1 MPENV
6 LPLETAGLRD
16 WLRQSRLSLREKF
29 QPNEKPQEVL
39 EAHSELIDALLG
51 ELWHRGGFSDDTLLV
66 AVGGYGR
73 GQLYPYSDIDLLILV
88 PSALEEADANRIE
101 QFVHLLWDI
110 GLEVGHSVRT
120 EQECL
125 DEAAVDITIQTSLSE
140 ARLLEGS
147 KSRFTRFLDIQ
158 KTHFD
163 AKGFFEAKL
172 LEQQQRHARYF
183 GVSNNLEP
191 NVKESPGG
199 LRDLHVLTWVAHA
212 CGFGDNWD
220 QLAKAGLISPV
231 EVRLLK
237 RAERVL
243 QAIRI
248 ALHETANRRE
258 DRLIFDLQNT
268 LAKRF
273 GLEDHPKRRAS
284 EQLMQAYY
292 RAARTVRQ
300 LNQMLLQSLKSH
312 IFTPHTVESL
322 AINARFAVSENMLTL
337 RDPNL
342 FDQQPNAILE
352 AFYLYQIHPELQGW
366 SSELLRALWHARG
379 KINHGFRRDPLN
391 REQFIEIMAAPRG
404 QTTVLR
410 QMNQL
415 GILGKYIPAFGR
427 IVGQMQHDLFHVY
440 TVDEHILMVVR
451 NLRRFAIPDFNHEYP
466 FCSRLMLD
474 FEQPEVLYVAGLF
487 HDIAKG
493 RGGDHSQLGKS
504 DAYRFAKQHGLSEED
519 CDLASWLVEH
529 HLTMSQIAQKQD
541 TTDPEV
547 VAAFARMV
555 ATERRLTALYLL
567 TVADIRGTS
576 PKVWNGW
583 KGKLLEDLF
592 QTARRRLGN
601 DEDTVPNYIE
611 ERQQEALGL
620 IRLYAIDDEKPQKL
634 WSQLNT
640 VYFLRHDAQEIAWHA
655 RTLFFRTETPTPVV
669 KVRLDNSGE
678 GLQVM
683 IYMPDQQDLF
693 ARICAQFEKSRFNI
707 VNAKIFTTKHGYAL
721 DTFRVLPPEET
732 VEHYRD
738 LISLLEYDLTKTLT
752 EQTPVKPPSAGR
764 LSRALRHFPIE
775 PQVHIRPDDRGN
787 YYVMSVIAGDR
798 PGLLSRLAALLA
810 SYHVSVYSA
819 RIATLGERVED
830 TFLIAGGALGDAKT
844 MLNLESD
851 LLEVLRG

>member
-1 MPENV
+1 MNV
-6 LPLETAGLRD
+6 SNLPTEITPLRD
-16 WLRQSRLSLREKF
+16 WIRQEKQKISETYDFTSRPNTRLAAQSKLVDQLLQTLWARQSMPEASL
-29 QPNEKPQEVL
+29 
-39 EAHSELIDALLG
+39 LI
-51 ELWHRGGFSDDTLLV
+51 

-73 GQLYPYSDIDLLILV
+73 GQLYPFSDIDLLILV
-88 PSALEEADANRIE
+88 AEDASEEDNQKVEAFI
-101 QFVHLLWDI
+101 HLLWDI

-120 EQECL
+120 LKECIQES
-125 DEAAVDITIQTSLSE
+125 ETDITVQTSMSE
-140 ARLLEGS
+140 ARLLVGDEQT
-147 KSRFTRFLDIQ
+147 FHTFLDQQ
-158 KTHFD
+158 KAVFD
-163 AKGFFEAKL
+163 PKLFFEAKL
-172 LEQQQRHARYF
+172 LEQQQRHAKYF

-191 NVKESPGG
+191 NIKESPGG

-212 CGFGDNWD
+212 CGFGNDWD
-220 QLAKAGLISPV
+220 DLSKRGFISSL

-258 DRLIFDLQNT
+258 DRLIYDLQGT

-273 GLEDHPKRRAS
+273 SLEDHPRKRAS

-292 RAARTVRQ
+292 RAARTIRQ
-300 LNQMLLQSLKSH
+300 LNQMLVQRLKSE
-312 IFTPHTVESL
+312 IFTPNSVESI
-322 AINARFAVSENMLTL
+322 AINERFAMSEGHLTL
-337 RDPNL
+337 RDPAL
-342 FDQQPNAILE
+342 FDHTPNAILE
-352 AFYLYQIHPELQGW
+352 AFYLFQTNPQLEGW
-366 SSELLRALWHARG
+366 SSELLRALWHARS
-379 KINHGFRRDPLN
+379 KINNSFRNNEYNKQL
-391 REQFIEIMAAPRG
+391 FIKILSAPRG
-404 QTTVLR
+404 QTTVFR

-415 GILGKYIPAFGR
+415 GLLGKYIPAFGR

-451 NLRRFAIPDFNHEYP
+451 NLRRFAIADFNHEYP

-474 FEQPEVLYVAGLF
+474 FEQPELLYLAGLF

-493 RGGDHSQLGKS
+493 RGGDHSQLGKV
-504 DAYRFAKQHGLSEED
+504 DAYRFAKQHGFDEEG
-519 CDLASWLVEH
+519 CELVSWLVEN

-547 VAAFARMV
+547 IDSFAKLV
-555 ATERRLTALYLL
+555 GTERCLTALYLL

-583 KGKLLEDLF
+583 KGKLLEDLY
-592 QTARRRLGN
+592 QSTRRRLGST
-601 DEDTVPNYIE
+601 ETATNYVE
-611 ERQQEALGL
+611 ERQEEALKL
-620 IRLYAIDDEKPQKL
+620 IRLYAIDDEKPKQL

-640 VYFLRHDAQEIAWHA
+640 VYFLRHDEQEIAWHA
-655 RTLFFRTETPTPVV
+655 RMLFFRTETPTPVV

-678 GLQVM
+678 GLQVL

-721 DTFRVLPPEET
+721 DTFRVLPPADT
-732 VEHYRD
+732 AEHYRD

-752 EQTPVKPPSAGR
+752 EETPVKPPSAGR
-764 LSRALRHFPIE
+764 LSRALRHFPIS

-787 YYVMSVIAGDR
+787 YYVMSIIAGDR
-798 PGLLSRLAALLA
+798 PGLLSRVAALLV
-810 SYHVSVYSA
+810 SYKISVFSA

-830 TFLIAGGALGDAKT
+830 TFLIAGPALSDPKT
-844 MLNLESD
+844 MITLEGD
-851 LLEVLRG
+851 LLEILRG